1 MSKELKI
8 GIISISLIALLI
20 WGINFLKGKD
30 LFSSS
35 EYYYA
40 VYDDIAG
47 LESSSPVLL
56 NGYQVG
62 MVEKINLT
70 GINKQD
76 ITVRFFIRND
86 IKIPYNSKVL
96 IYSSDLLGSKALKLD
111 ITDTQKYYQPG
122 DTIPSKL
129 QKSMTEQLYSEVEPI
144 KEKAESLITAMD
156 SIISIFDENTRRSIQ
171 HSLRNFET
179 TSEHAKNSSANLD
192 HMLAS
197 NTKKINSTLK
207 NLEAITSNLEANKNN
222 INSTFSNIAT
232 ITDSL
237 KQSNLKGTLTHLEQ
251 TLASTDS
258 ILYQIKQGK
267 GSAGLLVN
275 NDSLYNNINQTTKSM
290 NSLIQDI
297 EENPKRY
304 INVSVFGKNK

>member
-8 GIISISLIALLI
+8 GMISISLIALLI

-35 EYYYA
+35 DYYYA

-47 LESSSPVLL
+47 LESSSPVIL

-76 ITVRFFIRND
+76 ITVRFFIQKD
-86 IKIPYNSKVL
+86 VKIPYNSKVL

-144 KEKAESLITAMD
+144 KEKAEALITAMD
-156 SIISIFDENTRRSIQ
+156 SIISIFDENTRKSIQ

-179 TSEHAKNSSANLD
+179 TSEHVKKSSKSVDQILT
-192 HMLAS
+192 S
-197 NTKKINSTLK
+197 NTKEINRTLK
-207 NLEAITSNLEANKNN
+207 NLELITSNLEANKKN
-222 INSTFSNIAT
+222 INATFSNIAAL
-232 ITDSL
+232 TDSL
-237 KQSNLKGTLTHLEQ
+237 KQSNLKGTLNHLEQ

-258 ILYQIKQGK
+258 IIYNVKQGK
-267 GSAGLLVN
+267 GSAGLLIN
-275 NDSLYNNINQTTKSM
+275 NDSLYNNLNQTTKSL
-290 NSLIQDI
+290 NSLLQDI
-297 EENPKRY
+297 EKNPKRY